1 MRVRKHWETR
11 AGCQS
16 MKMGVPRTRKTD
28 SKNCRACSKDQSVDW
43 TSSSTSI
50 AYPFSGKC
58 FVTSD
63 IWSFVKKGG
72 GEGKGNCYVV
82 DSCCWRLSVFTGCF
96 GRGDE
101 LDELVNE
108 YPLFKHNQY

>member
-1 MRVRKHWETR
+1 MLVRKHSETR

-16 MKMGVPRTRKTD
+16 MKIGVPRTRKPILRIAEHAR
-28 SKNCRACSKDQSVDW
+28 KIRVLIGQFLQHL
-43 TSSSTSI
+43 

-58 FVTSD
+58 FVTSH
-63 IWSFVKKGG
+63 IWSFVKKWG

-82 DSCCWRLSVFTGCF
+82 DSRCWRLSAFTGCF

-101 LDELVNE
+101 LEELVNE